1 MTGIGGVST
10 VAQHEQLAVGRERFP
25 EFFDDLFDG
34 GQRDA
39 VESCF
44 LFFKILVE
52 IGLHGYRSA
61 ERRVGKESV
70 RVDLGGS
77 RIINQK
83 NHIKN
88 TYKTVTMTSQYM
100 IKKQYH

>member
-10 VAQHEQLAVGRERFP
+10 VAHHEQLAVGRERFP

-39 VESCF
+39 VERCF

-52 IGLHGYRSA
+52 IGLHGYRS
-61 ERRVGKESV
+61 EEHTTELQS
-70 RVDLGGS
+70 LM
-77 RIINQK
+77 RISYDVLCLKKKIRYHSTYLHNSY
-83 NHIKN
+83 HIRD
-88 TYKTVTMTSQYM
+88 T
-100 IKKQYH
+100 I